1 MAPFAFEPLKTY
13 GTRLADPIRLL
24 RIDASNIG
32 DHFHLTADDE
42 CYFLFEYTSGHDYTF
57 SATNSLISNLK
68 KKPSESH
75 RRGYHHKTRVIQECS
90 SYFSG
95 GINPDWLNT
104 ATLVPVP
111 PSKAAGHPDYD
122 DRITRICRGISAQP
136 TLDVRQLVFQ
146 TESLLAAHETGEGER
161 PTVERFL
168 QVYKI
173 DESKAAPAPTQI
185 GIFDDVLTAGVHYR
199 AMHSILAGR
208 FPGVSIV
215 GIFVARRV
223 FANPFQDVVD

>member
-24 RIDASNIG
+24 RIDASNVG

-68 KKPSESH
+68 KKPSESY

-95 GINPDWLNT
+95 AMQSGLAEYCNPG
-104 ATLVPVP
+104 AC
-111 PSKAAGHPDYD
+111 AA
-122 DRITRICRGISAQP
+122 
-136 TLDVRQLVFQ
+136 FQ
-146 TESLLAAHETGEGER
+146 GCGSSGL
-161 PTVERFL
+161 
-168 QVYKI
+168 
-173 DESKAAPAPTQI
+173 
-185 GIFDDVLTAGVHYR
+185 
-199 AMHSILAGR
+199 
-208 FPGVSIV
+208 
-215 GIFVARRV
+215 
-223 FANPFQDVVD
+223 